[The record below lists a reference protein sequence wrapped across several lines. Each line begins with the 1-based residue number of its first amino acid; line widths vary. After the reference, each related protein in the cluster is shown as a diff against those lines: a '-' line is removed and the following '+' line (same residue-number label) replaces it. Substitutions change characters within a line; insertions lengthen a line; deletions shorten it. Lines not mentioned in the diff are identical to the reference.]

1 MEQSGHPHEIRTTS
15 TSGQWS
21 STIKPTIFKQTIFRG
36 HHPNVVKCAVR
47 PQDYQGIVRPQDY
60 QGIDNDCRR
69 WDPHASVE
77 QKLALPEIVLKH
89 V

>member
-47 PQDYQGIVRPQDY
+47 PQDYQGI
-60 QGIDNDCRR
+60 DNDCRR